1 MYSSILSVKLKENKM
16 RIGKVALLGL
26 GLFLICSPAWGMQ
39 IFVKTLTG
47 KHITLEVEPTDRI
60 EDVKAKIQ
68 DKEGIP
74 PDQQRLIFAGKQLE
88 DGNTLQDYSI
98 QKDSTLHLVL
108 RQSGNALSIRMP
120 DLVVN
125 AVYHTDQLMN
135 VVSMRLSGSI
145 ASFDSAERV
154 NTRTNDRVWVTPFY
168 THLNAG
174 SDVNTTGLAAGVEKR
189 WDKGVVGMG
198 YSYLYDD
205 FQSDDLTAQSHAV
218 FIYGEYKPSDFYVNL
233 TADYEKTRYRESKDN
248 SYSWENMAVQAAA
261 GYTFGFITPQVA
273 VRSLWIT
280 HDDYTTKKDERVA
293 DKTYS
298 VVSALAGVK
307 IAHEFALTQ
316 AYRFVP
322 QMKVSMIYDM
332 KSADRWVYV
341 QAPSAKG
348 FVKTDGLSSLGTQV
362 DVRMDL
368 MNGQAAGIGLQYSGE
383 FRNNFESH
391 GVMLSGTYAF

>member
-1 MYSSILSVKLKENKM
+1 
-16 RIGKVALLGL
+16 
-26 GLFLICSPAWGMQ
+26 
-39 IFVKTLTG
+39 
-47 KHITLEVEPTDRI
+47 
-60 EDVKAKIQ
+60 
-68 DKEGIP
+68 
-74 PDQQRLIFAGKQLE
+74 
-88 DGNTLQDYSI
+88 
-98 QKDSTLHLVL
+98 
-108 RQSGNALSIRMP
+108 
-120 DLVVN
+120 
-125 AVYHTDQLMN
+125 
-135 VVSMRLSGSI
+135 
-145 ASFDSAERV
+145 
-154 NTRTNDRVWVTPFY
+154 
-168 THLNAG
+168 
-174 SDVNTTGLAAGVEKR
+174 
-189 WDKGVVGMG
+189 MG

-205 FQSDDLTAQSHAV
+205 FQSDDLTARSHAV

-368 MNGQAAGIGLQYSGE
+368 MNGQAAGIGLQRLYGTRGQSLPAQENRRRGRRGLRRALSRFGRGE
-383 FRNNFESH
+383 VRHRSEPARRRRLPRLLR
-391 GVMLSGTYAF
+391 MRREPL

>member
-1 MYSSILSVKLKENKM
+1 M
-16 RIGKVALLGL
+16 RRGKIVILGL

-74 PDQQRLIFAGKQLE
+74 PEQQRLIFAGKALE

-108 RQSGNALSIRMP
+108 RQSGNPLSVRMP
-120 DLVVN
+120 DLVAN
-125 AVYHTDQLMN
+125 AVYHTNQLMN

-145 ASFDSAERV
+145 ASFDSAEQV
-154 NTRTNDRVWVTPFY
+154 NMQTNNRVWVTPFY
-168 THLNAG
+168 SHLNAG
-174 SDVNTTGLAAGVEKR
+174 SDVNTTGLAAGVER
-189 WDKGVVGMG
+189 RLDKGVVGVG

-205 FQSDDLTAQSHAV
+205 FRHDDLTAQSHAV
-218 FIYGEYKPSDFYVNL
+218 FIYGEYKPSDFFINM
-233 TADYEKTRYRESKDN
+233 TADYESTRYRENKDS
-248 SYSWENMAVQAAA
+248 SYSWENTAIQASV

-280 HDDYTTKKDERVA
+280 HDDYTTKEDAFVA

-307 IAHEFALTQ
+307 IAQEFALTKT
-316 AYRFVP
+316 YRFVP

-332 KSADRWVYV
+332 KSPDRWVYV
-341 QAPSAKG
+341 QTPSAKG
-348 FVKTDGLSSLGTQV
+348 FVKTDGLSSLGTQI
-362 DVRMDL
+362 DMRMDVI
-368 MNGQAAGIGLQYSGE
+368 NGQAAGIGLQYSGQ
-383 FRNNFESH
+383 FRNNFKSH
-391 GVMLSGTYAF
+391 GVMLTGMYAF